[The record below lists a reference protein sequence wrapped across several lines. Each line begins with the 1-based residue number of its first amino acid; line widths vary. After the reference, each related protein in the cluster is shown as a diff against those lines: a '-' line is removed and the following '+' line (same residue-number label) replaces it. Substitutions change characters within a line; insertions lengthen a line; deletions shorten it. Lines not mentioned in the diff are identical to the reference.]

1 MAHPASSAHAA
12 ESGLPASSI
21 AWLVAAAV
29 MIGAGLFVI
38 TYFILTFQ
46 LVYLAGIA
54 LVVVG
59 GLMLFDR
66 RAGPDHA

>member
-1 MAHPASSAHAA
+1 M
-12 ESGLPASSI
+12 
-21 AWLVAAAV
+21 
-29 MIGAGLFVI
+29 
-38 TYFILTFQ
+38 YFILTFQ
-46 LVYLAGIA
+46 LIYLGGIA